1 MRIEYLD
8 AALADLDNITD
19 YYALTFDV
27 ESAFKV
33 YEQIRGSIIRL
44 ADYPYSGVPAKDDL
58 LRKLGYKELYSG
70 RFVVIYRV
78 ELQDNKIFIYHIA
91 DTQTDYP
98 KSFNNLKID
107 HK

>member
-19 YYALTFDV
+19 YYALTFTV
-27 ESAFKV
+27 ESAYKV
-33 YEQIRGSIIRL
+33 YEQIRGSIVRL
-44 ADYPYSGVPAKDDL
+44 ADYLYSGVPSKDEL

-78 ELQDNKIFIYHIA
+78 EPQDNKIFIYHIA

-107 HK
+107 NK